1 LSTVPDANAVS
12 RLIAHHLLGDVGD
25 GGTYMIIDAAR
36 DPSIYPALAAH
47 QDELEIMSLYQ
58 GQAAENLA
66 DVAPYLI
73 RLQADAPFV
82 RWLTIE
88 NWGKSWGIFLRASA
102 DFQAVRR
109 RMRRFTVAATE
120 SGQTI
125 MFRFYDPRVLRLF
138 LPIGE
143 PEQLTAMFTDIDAF
157 LMEDEDAQ
165 GLISFQL
172 IDGALRPVRY
182 AAAQMK

>member
-1 LSTVPDANAVS
+1 
-12 RLIAHHLLGDVGD
+12 
-25 GGTYMIIDAAR
+25 M
-36 DPSIYPALAAH
+36 
-47 QDELEIMSLYQ
+47 MSLYQ
-58 GQAAENLA
+58 GETADNLA

-73 RLQADAPFV
+73 RLEADTPFV

-88 NWGKSWGIFLRASA
+88 NWGKSWGVFLRASD

-120 SGQTI
+120 NGQTI

-143 PEQLTAMFTDIDAF
+143 PDQLAALFTDIDFF
-157 LMEDEDAQ
+157 LMEDENAE

-172 IDGALRPVRY
+172 HDGVLHPVRY
-182 AAAQMK
+182 SSAS

>member
-1 LSTVPDANAVS
+1 MSTAPDVNAVA
-12 RLIAHHLLGDVGD
+12 RLIAHHLLSDVGD
-25 GGTYMIIDAAR
+25 GRTYMIIDAAR
-36 DPSIYPALAAH
+36 DPSIYPALVAH
-47 QDELEIMSLYQ
+47 QDDLEMMSLYQ
-58 GQAAENLA
+58 GETADNLA

-73 RLQADAPFV
+73 RLEAGAPFV
-82 RWLTIE
+82 RWLTVE
-88 NWGKSWGIFLRASA
+88 NWGKSWGIFLRASV

-143 PEQLTAMFTDIDAF
+143 PDQLTAMFTDIDAF

-182 AAAQMK
+182 APPS